1 MSFNAESN
9 RISGVTYGVNKQP
22 LGYALGN
29 GALFAA
35 TYDYAGRIVTS
46 GLSQGGSTLLATT
59 YGYDNVGNIDSLTN
73 TTPAANASFQYDA
86 FNRLT
91 KATYP
96 EKIYDYAYD
105 PFGNMLTAQENG
117 LTVFSKTYTAANR
130 ISGCNYDGRGNL
142 TQDQS
147 FIQVWDKRNRMTE
160 SRTAINAL
168 LGSYVYNERGLRVK
182 AVRYAQPAVQVV
194 APNGPESLY
203 LGALNT
209 VSWSGMGL
217 AGAVLKLELLVNGE
231 VAGTIAE
238 NLPSNPD
245 QLPVA
250 GGQDAERLGQP
261 GQRPEGPGHG
271 SGTTASRRHDLLLLR
286 QRRQIAGRV

>member
-1 MSFNAESN
+1 MITIHF
-9 RISGVTYGVNKQP
+9 K
-22 LGYALGN
+22 
-29 GALFAA
+29 
-35 TYDYAGRIVTS
+35 
-46 GLSQGGSTLLATT
+46 
-59 YGYDNVGNIDSLTN
+59 NVGNIASLTN
-73 TTPAANASFQYDA
+73 TTPAADAGFQYDA

-105 PFGNMLTAQENG
+105 PFGNMLTAQENSV
-117 LTVFSKTYTAANR
+117 TVFSKTYTAANR

-147 FIQVWDKRNRMTE
+147 FIQVWDKRNRMSE
-160 SRTAINAL
+160 SRTAANTL

-182 AVRYAQPAVQVV
+182 AERHAQAMVQVV
-194 APNGPESLY
+194 APNGGESFY
-203 LGALNT
+203 LGAMNT

-238 NLPSNPD
+238 NLPATQTSYEW
-245 QLPVA
+245 QA
-250 GGQDAERLGQP
+250 GKRSYE
-261 GQRPEGPGHG
+261 
-271 SGTTASRRHDLLLLR
+271 
-286 QRRQIAGRV
+286 